1 MAANRNTK
9 QYEHTVSIR
18 REALLKLAKNE
29 NLNKRDYGVLI
40 LLFTQL
46 DGFKGSGING
56 RDIQDPENYR
66 KIDIK
71 SMAKTLDMDKK
82 DVKKSIK
89 RLCKEIIIEDG
100 SNDSV
105 EQGYRF
111 TF

>member
-18 REALLKLAKNE
+18 REALLKLSKNE
-29 NLNKRDYGVLI
+29 KLNKRDYRVLI

>member
-1 MAANRNTK
+1 
-9 QYEHTVSIR
+9 
-18 REALLKLAKNE
+18 
-29 NLNKRDYGVLI
+29 
-40 LLFTQL
+40 
-46 DGFKGSGING
+46 
-56 RDIQDPENYR
+56 
-66 KIDIK
+66 
-71 SMAKTLDMDKK
+71 MAKTLDMDKK